1 MFIGFWPKSLST
13 ALDAT
18 LTPAPAA
25 QVGAV
30 K

>member
-1 MFIGFWPKSLST
+1 MFVGFWPKSLST

-18 LTPAPAA
+18 LAPKPVA
-25 QVGAV
+25 QVAAV